1 MSINHHGAGGT
12 LLLAPGEP
20 PVRSVVGP
28 PPAEASGI
36 ARRIAERLVDE
47 QVRRSSQGRRPLQPI
62 DEQRLVEEL
71 IVVELDRVAGER
83 LGAGLALFDVEDE
96 RRLADA
102 VRASVIGLGRIQP
115 LLDDDDISDIH
126 IRGSEPV
133 WLKLRDGSRRCVG
146 PVADSDEEL
155 IDLVR
160 LAAVRLGS
168 DERRFD
174 AANPE
179 LNLQLPDGSRLFAV
193 MSVSNRPSV
202 IIRRH
207 RFELS
212 SLVQLRERGMVDRA
226 LEGFLTAAVRA
237 RRNIVIAGGT
247 GSGKTTLLRALL
259 NEVPPAE
266 RIVTIEDAFELGLD
280 RFPDLHPD
288 LDALQARPENT
299 EGRGAVGMADLTRM
313 ALRMDPDRVVLGEVR
328 GAEAFPMLLAMSQ
341 GNNGS
346 MCTMHAD
353 STRSVFP
360 KLAAY
365 VSMAETG
372 LPVQTVNLL
381 IANAVH
387 LVVHLDVRAGIR
399 RITSVREV
407 VDADGAII
415 TSNEIF
421 CPGRD
426 GRAEPGYPMT
436 DATLDALE
444 SAGFDL
450 SLLDQPHGWW

>member
-1 MSINHHGAGGT
+1 MSNDHKAAGGT
-12 LLLAPGEP
+12 LLLP
-20 PVRSVVGP
+20 PNVGVLSSADSA

-36 ARRIAERLVDE
+36 ARRIAERLVEE
-47 QVRRSSQGRRPLQPI
+47 QVKRSTDTRRALLPI
-62 DEQRLVEEL
+62 EEQRLVEEL

-83 LGAGLALFDVEDE
+83 LGAGHSLLGLDEE

-102 VRASVIGLGRIQP
+102 VRAAVIGLGRIQP

-126 IRGSEPV
+126 IRGSEAV
-133 WLKLRDGSRRCVG
+133 WLKLRDGSRRRAA
-146 PVADSDEEL
+146 PVADSDDEL
-155 IDLVR
+155 IELVR
-160 LAAVRLGS
+160 LAAVRLGT

-193 MSVSNRPSV
+193 MSVSHRPSV
-202 IIRRH
+202 VIRRH

-212 SLVQLRERGMVDRA
+212 HLAQLRERGMIDLA
-226 LEGFLTAAVRA
+226 LEGFLSAAVRA

-247 GSGKTTLLRALL
+247 GSGKTTLMRALL
-259 NEVPPAE
+259 NEVPPSE
-266 RIVTIEDAFELGLD
+266 RIVTIEDAFELGLE
-280 RFPDLHPD
+280 RFPDQHPD

-299 EGRGAVGMADLTRM
+299 EGRGEVSMADLTRM

-387 LVVHLDVRAGIR
+387 FVVHLDLINGSR
-399 RITSVREV
+399 RVTSIREV
-407 VDADGAII
+407 VDADGPII

-421 CPGRD
+421 CPGID

-436 DATLDALE
+436 DATIDSLE

-450 SLLDQPHGWW
+450 ALLDRPRGWW